1 MTDKPPAMPELPEPE
16 LGYIETDK
24 SRQPAFSAAQM
35 RAALQSA
42 QPAAAV
48 SDADVWGLWLRVCA
62 ESDNVSTRVMI
73 ANFARAILALRP
85 QAVPMTDEQA
95 QQFLKRSDLL
105 NMFLHIGWY
114 SAPRKGFDEHAL
126 SLIRAVERFH
136 RIGITAQD
144 GRGKA

>member
-1 MTDKPPAMPELPEPE
+1 MTDKPPATPELPEPE

-85 QAVPMTDEQA
+85 QAVPMTEA
-95 QQFLKRSDLL
+95 DLL
-105 NMFLHIGWY
+105 KCLIQANCLGTVHMSH
-114 SAPRKGFDEHAL
+114 EHGPYYIDRPSHA
-126 SLIRAVERFH
+126 AVRLKDAMEAH
-136 RIGITAQD
+136 HGITAQ
-144 GRGKA
+144 GAQEGV